1 MKRVSAFAQGYGG
14 QGERKYTGADVS
26 ASFLVKRSFPLPQE
40 PSTLVREQ
48 RLKKAVEKE
57 SGKILFYCIKH
68 FISGIRLCQKLCI
81 IGTLLPDGGIF
92 NEVLQDFF
100 AAVGR

>member
-40 PSTLVREQ
+40 PSTLVGNSAFHKKRGCFFLTACAYVRMKVFPVPTGVFLNLEKLVADRE
-48 RLKKAVEKE
+48 
-57 SGKILFYCIKH
+57 S
-68 FISGIRLCQKLCI
+68 
-81 IGTLLPDGGIF
+81 LPRAHGGDI
-92 NEVLQDFF
+92 
-100 AAVGR
+100 